1 MPDHSKPA
9 NPNWAGLSII
19 LWLLITIIAATKLA
33 AAPYKHSVFP
43 VYVAGVSDWLAGNH
57 VYVEREGIDLYRYP
71 PPSLPIFSLFY
82 PWHISVGVILW
93 TIVGSLGLYLSAEQL
108 RIKILP
114 GGLHWNNK
122 QLGLYRFMVL
132 LLAGRS
138 LWNAQANTH
147 VGALLIGGLAIGPTR
162 VWLGAIL
169 TAMSLFLKPTIISIP
184 MLALVQRPRQIA
196 ALVAAAMGI
205 GLILSGPWS
214 AANNALWKEW
224 VEHGLASAGERR
236 AAFRDAW
243 SAALAIVASLSGK
256 IPNLE
261 TPYPAGWLGLSGV
274 LALTALATTLLFG
287 QKLKRQSV
295 ITLAAFLGTAWFLLV
310 GPAIEPPTYLLIG
323 PWIGWALINR
333 KMGYPQLPLIAT
345 IMILISFGF
354 SGTPTTAL
362 LAWTPALLPLS
373 VALLIPWYLKA
384 IHKINHQ
391 TQA

>member
-1 MPDHSKPA
+1 
-9 NPNWAGLSII
+9 
-19 LWLLITIIAATKLA
+19 
-33 AAPYKHSVFP
+33 
-43 VYVAGVSDWLAGNH
+43 
-57 VYVEREGIDLYRYP
+57 
-71 PPSLPIFSLFY
+71 
-82 PWHISVGVILW
+82 
-93 TIVGSLGLYLSAEQL
+93 
-108 RIKILP
+108 
-114 GGLHWNNK
+114 
-122 QLGLYRFMVL
+122 
-132 LLAGRS
+132 
-138 LWNAQANTH
+138 
-147 VGALLIGGLAIGPTR
+147 
-162 VWLGAIL
+162 
-169 TAMSLFLKPTIISIP
+169 
-184 MLALVQRPRQIA
+184 MLALFQRPRQIA